1 MTDDNKKNKP
11 GFFSRLFG
19 ISDKKNESID
29 VRAKESK
36 KESPLT
42 KDIPTKSTV
51 SKMKKA
57 DIVELAKS
65 HGLELDIKL
74 TKAFLLEAWVKHFE
88 EIDST
93 PSNQSPEEESLSDE
107 NSIEGEAAEAVQ
119 QTPAEAAEE
128 TPTEEEPPAE
138 VVDEAAEEETSSEE
152 KTATEV
158 AEVAAEEETPIAEGP
173 ASTEAG
179 DEAVA
184 EEDISS
190 EQEPASE
197 EDTVIEE
204 SADSSN
210 VDNQT
215 DTELQNE
222 PPSDVEHSGSTIV
235 ENFEKKQLN
244 NSVPSFRPGDT
255 LVVSVKVKD
264 GQRTRLQNFEG
275 VVMSIKKRGLNS
287 SFIVRKISSGIG
299 VERTFQLHSP
309 LIDSITVKRKGD
321 VRKAKLFYLRDRSGK
336 SARIKERLD

>member
-11 GFFSRLFG
+11 SFFSRLFG
-19 ISDKKNESID
+19 TSDKKNESID
-29 VRAKESK
+29 VKAEESK

-65 HGLELDIKL
+65 YGLELDIKL
-74 TKAFLLEAWVKHFE
+74 TKALLLEAWVKHFE

-93 PSNQSPEEESLSDE
+93 PSKKSPEEESLLDE
-107 NSIEGEAAEAVQ
+107 TPVEGEAAEAIEETTIEAVKE
-119 QTPAEAAEE
+119 TPAD
-128 TPTEEEPPAE
+128 EEPPTEGEEVAAEVETPIEEESAAE
-138 VVDEAAEEETSSEE
+138 VVDEAT
-152 KTATEV
+152 
-158 AEVAAEEETPIAEGP
+158 
-173 ASTEAG
+173 
-179 DEAVA
+179 A

-190 EQEPASE
+190 EQELASE

-204 SADSSN
+204 SADSLN

>member
-11 GFFSRLFG
+11 SFFSRLFG
-19 ISDKKNESID
+19 TSDKKNASID
-29 VRAKESK
+29 VKAKESK

-74 TKAFLLEAWVKHFE
+74 TKALLLEAWVKHFE

-93 PSNQSPEEESLSDE
+93 PSKKSPEEESLLDE
-107 NSIEGEAAEAVQ
+107 TPVEGEAAEAIEETTIEAVKE
-119 QTPAEAAEE
+119 TPAD
-128 TPTEEEPPAE
+128 EEPPTEGEEVAAEVETPIEEESAAE
-138 VVDEAAEEETSSEE
+138 VVDEAT
-152 KTATEV
+152 
-158 AEVAAEEETPIAEGP
+158 
-173 ASTEAG
+173 
-179 DEAVA
+179 A

-190 EQEPASE
+190 EQELASE

-204 SADSSN
+204 SADSLN